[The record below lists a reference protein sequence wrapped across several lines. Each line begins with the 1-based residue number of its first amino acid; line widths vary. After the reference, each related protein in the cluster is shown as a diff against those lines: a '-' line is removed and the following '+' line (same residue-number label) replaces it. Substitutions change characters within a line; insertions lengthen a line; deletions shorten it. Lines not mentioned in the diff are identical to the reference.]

1 MFKDSIKRVFNH
13 LEALKRKGNLKIV
26 DTHIHPYDVMG
37 VQHGEDFPIRHDIAK
52 DFSAF
57 SYHGGILEF
66 FRYGKIVSLVSPPY
80 YRFFHKSV
88 WRIIQKTF
96 YNASSLRILDEMR
109 KAHIDRC
116 VLVPIEPW
124 LSTDFVHSKF
134 QAADFFLLG
143 SIDVVGDSLELI
155 KERLHKYIFE
165 YKIIGLKL
173 HPNLQGFKPQPSH
186 NPPEVQEKLEYIY
199 TKAAEAGL
207 YVLFH
212 GGLSFY
218 TDQISDKYNNTKR
231 SRTNA
236 LLKNYFNQD
245 GSSEILGKYSIPV
258 IFAHLGHFGLLKVD
272 YSSLQLISKRYS
284 NVYFDTSGTS
294 PQLISKIVEVV
305 GAHRVVFGS
314 DGLYNR
320 ILQNL
325 IFVYRGLSRITDKK
339 KFDQALI

>member
-1 MFKDSIKRVFNH
+1 MSTSSSPTRCRVPT
-13 LEALKRKGNLKIV
+13 R
-26 DTHIHPYDVMG
+26 
-37 VQHGEDFPIRHDIAK
+37 
-52 DFSAF
+52 S
-57 SYHGGILEF
+57 
-66 FRYGKIVSLVSPPY
+66 SPTCP
-80 YRFFHKSV
+80 RPPPGRSCDACCARWTPSV
-88 WRIIQKTF
+88 PSR
-96 YNASSLRILDEMR
+96 
-109 KAHIDRC
+109 
-116 VLVPIEPW
+116 
-124 LSTDFVHSKF
+124 
-134 QAADFFLLG
+134 
-143 SIDVVGDSLELI
+143 GDSR
-155 KERLHKYIFE
+155 RLS
-165 YKIIGLKL
+165 LDL
-173 HPNLQGFKPQPSH
+173 LCR
-186 NPPEVQEKLEYIY
+186 
-199 TKAAEAGL
+199 
-207 YVLFH
+207 LFH

-339 KFDQALI
+339 KFDQALINVLGHNFNRIISR